1 MAGPIVFPRYWAP
14 VTRLMLWFM
23 RWSGTLTLVSATGRR
38 EVNINDFYLGYKKL
52 ALKLGELIA
61 EVCIPLPSDDEVLEL
76 YKVSRRRDLDISGF
90 TAALRLRL
98 SVDDTIERASIAL
111 GGVGPVV
118 IRPRRA

>member
-1 MAGPIVFPRYWAP
+1 
-14 VTRLMLWFM
+14 
-23 RWSGTLTLVSATGRR
+23 
-38 EVNINDFYLGYKKL
+38 
-52 ALKLGELIA
+52 
-61 EVCIPLPSDDEVLEL
+61 LEL

-118 IRPRRA
+118 IRPRRTEQYLAGQPLTEKTMQAAGHLAVEEVMPIDDVRGSANYRRQLTRNAFLKFYHQTQDELITAQ